1 MRNFRASD
9 IFTVPNAISAV
20 GLGLVVHGSARAD
33 TGWGITETVIGRL
46 LDLLDGKVA
55 RMLNQSSEFGAGIDA
70 AFDKAGVLAIGIN
83 EWRGRIAPR
92 PALLAIA
99 VQNAVN
105 LAATALATR
114 LGGDDELAP
123 AVDGKSAMAY
133 QNGAL
138 GAYAVSA
145 LFRTRSR
152 PTSIIFRVIGD
163 IDTLVGTGYF
173 GVKASRHYICRVV
186 GLTAARRTRRSPRLA

>member
-1 MRNFRASD
+1 MSD
-9 IFTVPNAISAV
+9 VFTVPNAISAI
-20 GLGLVVHGSARAD
+20 GLGLVIHGSARAD
-33 TGWGITETVIGRL
+33 TGRGITETVIGRL

-92 PALLAIA
+92 SALVAIA
-99 VQNAVN
+99 LQNGVN
-105 LAATALATR
+105 LAATAIATR
-114 LGGDDELAP
+114 LGGDAELAP
-123 AVDGKSAMAY
+123 VVDGKSAMAY

-152 PTSIIFRVIGD
+152 PTSIVFRVIGD
-163 IDTLVGTGYF
+163 IDTVIGTGYF
-173 GVKASRHYICRVV
+173 GVKASRQYINRVRE
-186 GLTAARRTRRSPRLA
+186 LAATRRSTK